1 MKDPGMYRKIDVLG
15 RIVVPSEIRKS
26 LNLVEGDQL
35 DITLD
40 EGRIILE
47 PANNSC
53 RLCGTRSDLKPFGDK
68 SVCAGCRQA
77 LIAQEADAFIGTSG
91 LAAVR

>member
-1 MKDPGMYRKIDVLG
+1 MNRKLDALG
-15 RIVVPSEIRKS
+15 RIVIPAGIRKT
-26 LNLVEGDQL
+26 LTLLEGDQL
-35 DITLD
+35 DISLD

-47 PANNSC
+47 PTISSC
-53 RLCGTRSDLKPFGDK
+53 CLCGTRAQLKPIGTK

-77 LIAQEADAFIGTSG
+77 IMAQEADAFIGTPRPE